1 MFNRLLLVVFSGYF
15 LTACAALLPVHQ
27 VGSSRSLKKGTLQG
41 SMLLGTAP
49 TILSTNKDISKFKY
63 YERSHGKTAGIAGFQ
78 LAYGLTNSI
87 DLELEGLSGLG
98 QGGTLSVVGFKYQ
111 YLGLPQHSIY
121 NKDELW
127 SGSVRLRAFVG
138 LVMSRACKNV
148 CKETDKDDGHT
159 LRIESKGVSVAN
171 IWGYRLNPLS
181 SVYGGFQFLQGEIKF
196 SKDFLPANTDP
207 SIEETREASLFGGV
221 VGVEVATYRQRGI
234 NYFAHI
240 ELSPSWGTAS
250 YTDKKVFY
258 DTRSLAAGLSYQF

>member
-41 SMLLGTAP
+41 SVLLGTAP
-49 TILSTNKDISKFKY
+49 AIFSTNKDIS
-63 YERSHGKTAGIAGFQ
+63 EPEDDGETNGMTGFQ

-87 DLELEGLSGLG
+87 DLELERLSSLG
-98 QGGTLSVVGFKYQ
+98 QRGRLSVIGFKYQ

-121 NKDELW
+121 SKDELW

-138 LVMSRACKNV
+138 LVTGRNCEDRFFYL
-148 CKETDKDDGHT
+148 CKDDEYNLH
-159 LRIESKGVSVAN
+159 IESKGFSVAN
-171 IWGYRLNPLS
+171 IWGYRLNPLW
-181 SVYGGFQFLQGEIKF
+181 SVYGGFQFLQGDIKI
-196 SKDFLPANTDP
+196 SKDFLPPNTDP
-207 SIEETREASLFGGV
+207 SIEETRDASLFGGV
-221 VGVEVATYRQRGI
+221 IGVEVATYRQRGF
-234 NYFAHI
+234 NYFASI